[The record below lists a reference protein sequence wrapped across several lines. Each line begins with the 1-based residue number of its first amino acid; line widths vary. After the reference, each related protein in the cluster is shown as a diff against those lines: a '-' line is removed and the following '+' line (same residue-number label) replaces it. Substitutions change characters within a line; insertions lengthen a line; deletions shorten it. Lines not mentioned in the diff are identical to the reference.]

1 MIFRVLFS
9 LVIAFHLLVSVAP
22 VHAATSLLP
31 SYDKDLMGMDCDPS
45 DKVTWVKDWQPLFD
59 DQDAVQ
65 DFVKQYSNE
74 GGTGQAYVEGF
85 LACGVKTGNVHLW
98 MAPYFITFALEFL
111 INLSG
116 LISILM
122 IVVGAYFYIAGGIT
136 DDKDQGKTIIQYAV
150 LGLVVTTVAWVV
162 VNLLLLYLTA

>member
-1 MIFRVLFS
+1 MIFRAVFALFVG
-9 LVIAFHLLVSVAP
+9 LNLMMATAP

-31 SYDKDLMGMDCDPS
+31 SYNEELLGVSCDPS
-45 DKVTWVKDWQPLFD
+45 EKEDWLAWKMIFD
-59 DQDAVQ
+59 DQDFFLSQLEA
-65 DFVKQYSNE
+65 YSNSGDE
-74 GGTGQAYVEGF
+74 SQSAMESY
-85 LACGVKTGNVHLW
+85 LACAFKTGNVHLW
-98 MAPYFITFALEFL
+98 MAPYFITFAMEFL